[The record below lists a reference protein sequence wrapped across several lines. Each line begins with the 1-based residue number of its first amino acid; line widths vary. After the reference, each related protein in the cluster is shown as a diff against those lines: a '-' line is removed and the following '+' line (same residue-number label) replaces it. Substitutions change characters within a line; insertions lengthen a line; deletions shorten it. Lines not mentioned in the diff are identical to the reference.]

1 MAVEHF
7 LPSAIAHFEPA
18 DLIGA
23 LTTGIVMLD
32 SDLCVVYA
40 NVAAQDL
47 LAASV
52 NQARGKPFLSLVL
65 EAESLGALMRR
76 AVDTGETLSERELS
90 VQAGPLGREHRVID
104 VTMTPLDSEFD
115 RKYLLLEIADATQ
128 RQRITRE
135 NELIS
140 RLDSSRQMVRQ
151 LAHEIKNPLG
161 GLRGAAQLLERE
173 LPTEELKEYTRV
185 IIGEAD
191 RLRALVDSLLG
202 PGRPVRRE
210 LANVHELID
219 RVYRLA
225 RAEAPAGVSIER
237 DYDPSLPSLALDR
250 DLLVQAMLNLA
261 RNAVQ
266 ALGERGRLT
275 LRSRALTNATIGTE
289 RHRVVASLQ

>member
-23 LTTGIVMLD
+23 LTTGIVVLD

-47 LAASV
+47 LAVSV

-65 EAESLGALMRR
+65 EADSLGVLMRR
-76 AVDTGETLSERELS
+76 AVETGETLSERELS
-90 VQAGPLGREHRVID
+90 VQTGPLGREHRVID

-161 GLRGAAQLLERE
+161 GLARRRAAAR
-173 LPTEELKEYTRV
+173 TRV
-185 IIGEAD
+185 
-191 RLRALVDSLLG
+191 
-202 PGRPVRRE
+202 
-210 LANVHELID
+210 
-219 RVYRLA
+219 A
-225 RAEAPAGVSIER
+225 RAPARIH
-237 DYDPSLPSLALDR
+237 
-250 DLLVQAMLNLA
+250 
-261 RNAVQ
+261 
-266 ALGERGRLT
+266 
-275 LRSRALTNATIGTE
+275 
-289 RHRVVASLQ
+289 RHHHQ

>member
-151 LAHEIKNPLG
+151 LAHEINTIDPTRSEHG
-161 GLRGAAQLLERE
+161 PCSGL
-173 LPTEELKEYTRV
+173 
-185 IIGEAD
+185 
-191 RLRALVDSLLG
+191 
-202 PGRPVRRE
+202 
-210 LANVHELID
+210 
-219 RVYRLA
+219 
-225 RAEAPAGVSIER
+225 
-237 DYDPSLPSLALDR
+237 
-250 DLLVQAMLNLA
+250 
-261 RNAVQ
+261 
-266 ALGERGRLT
+266 
-275 LRSRALTNATIGTE
+275 
-289 RHRVVASLQ
+289 